1 MCGAAC
7 GAGSLAP
14 RRGLTGRARAVVG
27 LPFDCWLAGLAKT
40 VQGQAS
46 ANMASSSARAGVAL
60 PVAPPVPL
68 PQRAVSTQ
76 SGRATTRVGATCCR
90 ACGAGWPH
98 GLTRA
103 CCLVAGD
110 GVRGVSRE
118 CSTDMCVHKRRRYY
132 CRDCQGAGA
141 CEHNNRRWRCR
152 ECNGAYT
159 CEHGLI
165 KTNCLQCELEK
176 AGPKPLDDE
185 KKLEGH
191 VVPPAP
197 QDHLGQLQPPP
208 PPLEQ
213 GGDVQMGVSG
223 GVVAALAPAALSTLP
238 PSALVGLPVEGKEG
252 DAVEAASLVPPAASA
267 PPPHGASGLQSEE
280 DEANLSRVCMHKR
293 WRVFCAECGG
303 SGLCDH
309 GKRKGPFLLTAPL
322 ASLASPCPASPDAR
336 FLCLPCPHARLPV
349 PRVRGGASSG
359 DRRALVARRVV
370 VWCRQTCCGAD
381 ASPCLPPCLRLVCAS
396 RAHVHLRVADVSC
409 VPVQAPAR
417 RVAGRSFASTSGCG
431 GSAASA
437 ARISRLRRSPSVRTG
452 SARPAAVSAAARSFA
467 RSCSAPPSP
476 PSLRPAAARASSRV
490 AASHTSCICA
500 PPSWWHAFICVAGGA
515 HASVSLGRPRG

>member
-1 MCGAAC
+1 LLVYPLI
-7 GAGSLAP
+7 AGWQVLQ
-14 RRGLTGRARAVVG
+14 RLFRVRH
-27 LPFDCWLAGLAKT
+27 LPTW
-40 VQGQAS
+40 QAQ
-46 ANMASSSARAGVAL
+46 AL
-60 PVAPPVPL
+60 VPVLLYLLL
-68 PQRAVSTQ
+68 PQCPSRN
-76 SGRATTRVGATCCR
+76 GRSQHSPGARRLFVGATCCR

-336 FLCLPCPHARLPV
+336 FLCLPCRMLV
-349 PRVRGGASSG
+349 CLC
-359 DRRALVARRVV
+359 RACEEARVV
-370 VWCRQTCCGAD
+370 ETD
-381 ASPCLPPCLRLVCAS
+381 AL
-396 RAHVHLRVADVSC
+396 
-409 VPVQAPAR
+409 
-417 RVAGRSFASTSGCG
+417 
-431 GSAASA
+431 
-437 ARISRLRRSPSVRTG
+437 
-452 SARPAAVSAAARSFA
+452 
-467 RSCSAPPSP
+467 
-476 PSLRPAAARASSRV
+476 
-490 AASHTSCICA
+490 
-500 PPSWWHAFICVAGGA
+500 
-515 HASVSLGRPRG
+515 